1 MLGQAEVAIMR
12 VETAEERNVIT
23 HLSKDIVA
31 EVAPEELEL
40 FDELMEEHFA
50 NPEASSTPTHSED
63 DALAFGLESAM
74 TVLTPVVAA
83 VVSAVVKYVV
93 DEVLKAT
100 KDESSSFIREKV
112 ERLFGLITAKKS
124 PEAAPAPGQPA
135 SASISLS
142 PDELARVRQLALEQS
157 LACGLNSSQAERI
170 ADSVIVR
177 LVLPQPAQG

>member
-23 HLSKDIVA
+23 HFSKDIVA

-50 NPEASSTPTHSED
+50 NPEASNTPTHSED

-74 TVLTPVVAA
+74 TVVTPVVAA
-83 VVSAVVKYVV
+83 VVSAVVKY
-93 DEVLKAT
+93 A
-100 KDESSSFIREKV
+100 
-112 ERLFGLITAKKS
+112 
-124 PEAAPAPGQPA
+124 EAEPAPAQSAPKKPA
-135 SASISLS
+135 SASVSLS

-157 LACGLNSSQAERI
+157 LACGLDSSQAERI